1 MSAKHDRTL
10 AAVFEDPVRAN
21 ILWRDVVAMLKN
33 CGAEFTER
41 AGSRVAFTLGG
52 RTLHLHRPHPGK
64 ELRPYMVFDVRNF
77 LVEVGMT
84 P

>member
-33 CGAEFTER
+33 LGADVTER
-41 AGSRVAFTLGG
+41 EGSRVAFTLGT
-52 RTLHLHRPHPGK
+52 RTLYLHRPHPGK
-64 ELRPYMVFDVRNF
+64 ELRPYMVSNVRDF
-77 LVEVGMT
+77 LVEIGVT